1 MIFYRKIKSLN
12 FTSWEKRQRLKKNF
26 VLSFSVFCYDEQK
39 KKKRT
44 EKLLSTRFKE
54 FYHRRRQR
62 DRKMRGGG
70 QGEAG
75 LKRKGTKEKQKYI
88 IFRWG
93 CYTIQLQRF
102 CQDWSIFKINKTI
115 FISDIFFFL

>member
-54 FYHRRRQR
+54 FYHRRRQG

-70 QGEAG
+70 QG
-75 LKRKGTKEKQKYI
+75 K
-88 IFRWG
+88 
-93 CYTIQLQRF
+93 
-102 CQDWSIFKINKTI
+102 QDWREKGRKKNKNILFFVGVAILFSYRDPVKI
-115 FISDIFFFL
+115 DLFLKLTKQYL